1 MATGTESS
9 RRMLTAVILASRF
22 GSIGK
27 VEDIFLKYNSYTVV
41 SNLENESTKFRNCC
55 HNRIGQSRHKY
66 RIRGLVPPF
75 VPHLLPP
82 PSGCCFV
89 RKYDGVTVG

>member
-27 VEDIFLKYNSYTVV
+27 VEDIF
-41 SNLENESTKFRNCC
+41 F
-55 HNRIGQSRHKY
+55 
-66 RIRGLVPPF
+66 
-75 VPHLLPP
+75 
-82 PSGCCFV
+82 
-89 RKYDGVTVG
+89 